1 MKQLYFLD
9 EEEKNRILNLHE
21 SATKRHYLS
30 EQQTGAKFIYNNPN
44 DRAYDYKMENGKY
57 YFKGKENTTD
67 KKAQKYKDWYEAKAD
82 KGIRAIKALFDAG
95 TNVTTTE
102 VKPST
107 NTDPSKAAQETAKV
121 AQTGAATGTPAAGT
135 PAAGAPAAGAPAAG
149 APAAGTPA
157 AGAPAAGAPAAGTTP
172 GATSGVV
179 SVNANDII
187 ATSETETGAPVASTT
202 STNPQQQQSGETKMF
217 SPNPENKVPE
227 NIGFKTSTPKIT

>member
-135 PAAGAPAAGAPAAG
+135 PAAGT
-149 APAAGTPA
+149 PAAGTPA
-157 AGAPAAGAPAAGTTP
+157 AGTPAAGT
-172 GATSGVV
+172 SGVIA
-179 SVNANDII
+179 VNANDII
-187 ATSETETGAPVASTT
+187 ATSETEIGTASTT
-202 STNPQQQQSGETKMF
+202 TTTKSGTDTAETNMSSS
-217 SPNPENKVPE
+217 SPVVASSNAPDEDNSINP
-227 NIGFKTSTPKIT
+227 NITPK

>member
-149 APAAGTPA
+149 TPA

-202 STNPQQQQSGETKMF
+202 STNPQQQSGETKMF
-217 SPNPENKVPE
+217 SPNPANKVPE